1 MTLQFVSNDEFDTG
15 GVTRWG
21 GLGTD
26 NRFFSMYIY
35 ISQVHKLLP
44 KVMKLNPARGGLP
57 DQWVS
62 FFLLFSNRWKNSFS
76 FFFFFIIF
84 LSFLSLFVSWVDALN
99 IRYQRNEA
107 MKLLEGTFFTF
118 KRLYI
123 RVCVCVC
130 VYVLVRCYVEML
142 LTGEEESDQ
151 GM

>member
-1 MTLQFVSNDEFDTG
+1 
-15 GVTRWG
+15 
-21 GLGTD
+21 
-26 NRFFSMYIY
+26 
-35 ISQVHKLLP
+35 
-44 KVMKLNPARGGLP
+44 
-57 DQWVS
+57 
-62 FFLLFSNRWKNSFS
+62 
-76 FFFFFIIF
+76 
-84 LSFLSLFVSWVDALN
+84 
-99 IRYQRNEA
+99 